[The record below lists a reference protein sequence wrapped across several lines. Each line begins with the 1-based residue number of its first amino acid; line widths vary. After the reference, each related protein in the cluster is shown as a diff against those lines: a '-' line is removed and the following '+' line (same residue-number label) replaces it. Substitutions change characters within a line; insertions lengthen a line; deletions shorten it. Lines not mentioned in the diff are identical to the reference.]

1 MINQNEQR
9 KSMVSGALALVA
21 LLLLYSAVS
30 ATAINIVSS
39 SSLLVNV
46 ITSIVAINMLNV
58 ALTALFTY
66 IIVLKRDERY
76 SIDQGSV
83 SLKDN

>member
-1 MINQNEQR
+1 MINKNEQR

-39 SSLLVNV
+39 SLFVNI

-58 ALTALFTY
+58 ALTALFAY
-66 IIVLKRDERY
+66 YSPKKR
-76 SIDQGSV
+76 
-83 SLKDN
+83 

>member
-1 MINQNEQR
+1 MINKNKQR

-46 ITSIVAINMLNV
+46 ITSIVVINMLNV
-58 ALTALFTY
+58 ALTALFAY
-66 IIVLKRDERY
+66 IVLKRDERY
-76 SIDQGSV
+76 SIDPGSV
-83 SLKDN
+83 SLNGN

>member
-1 MINQNEQR
+1 
-9 KSMVSGALALVA
+9 MVSGALALVA

>member
-1 MINQNEQR
+1 MINKNKQR

-39 SSLLVNV
+39 SNLLVNI

-58 ALTALFTY
+58 ALTALFAY
-66 IIVLKRDERY
+66 IVLKRDERC
-76 SIDQGSV
+76 SIDPGSV